1 MGLGKEQGSQPLLLN
16 PQLESGGGGAA
27 GAAGPGSCSHHCSA
41 ACLGLRPPTGTWQ
54 GRGGQG
60 HGVEGG
66 STRQGSGKP
75 GLDSHS
81 VMNWT
86 DPFPSPGLSFLF
98 WNTEEEWL
106 GEAPGAL
113 TVPRVLYV
121 PLTLGARPRFLGSPW
136 LSTGD
141 VSLRALTC
149 LCVSREGRCP
159 LSHPRCQT

>member
-1 MGLGKEQGSQPLLLN
+1 
-16 PQLESGGGGAA
+16 
-27 GAAGPGSCSHHCSA
+27 
-41 ACLGLRPPTGTWQ
+41 
-54 GRGGQG
+54 
-60 HGVEGG
+60 
-66 STRQGSGKP
+66 
-75 GLDSHS
+75 
-81 VMNWT
+81 MNWT

-159 LSHPRCQT
+159 LSHPRCQTCLDFWGVPEVGKRVEAGHSVPSLSLAP